1 MANSKRRN
9 ALAENW
15 ISYPRSMLESCA
27 FQVLGHTA
35 TRVMRRIEIEHL
47 AHGGAE
53 NGKLIVTYDQF
64 EEYGVSR
71 NSVGPAIRELVAL
84 GFLEITEK
92 GIASNENGRPNRFRL
107 TYVNVKTR
115 EQPTNE
121 WRRVMTIEQANRLAK
136 EARAEKDPRA
146 RALGSRGARARVKKQ
161 NSITTSDTGSVTTTD
176 TEGAVS
182 QSQLPILLSSVTTD
196 VTTIYNLGGEASPS
210 RPTHAARLSW
220 SRPRFRELDPVTDE
234 PIDPWLPRTLSST
247 NAQHA
252 ASAQLTVDVP
262 TPHAS
267 TSALVH

>member
-1 MANSKRRN
+1 MAKSKRRTP
-9 ALAENW
+9 LAENW

-27 FQVLGHTA
+27 LRALGHTA
-35 TRVMRRIEIEHL
+35 IRVMHRIELEHM

-107 TYVNVKTR
+107 TYVNMKSR

-121 WRRVMTIEQANRLAK
+121 WKRVMTTEEADRLAK
-136 EARAEKDPRA
+136 EARAEKDQRA
-146 RALGSRGARARVKKQ
+146 CALGSRGARARLKKQ
-161 NSITTSDTGSVTTTD
+161 NSVTTSDTGSVPTTD

-182 QSQLPILLSSVTTD
+182 QSQLPILLGSVTTD

-210 RPTHAARLSW
+210 IPTHAARLSW

-234 PIDPWLPRTLSST
+234 PIGPWVPRTFSPT

-252 ASAQLTVDVP
+252 GSAQLTVDVP

-267 TSALVH
+267 TFALVH